1 MPNDAKLGLL
11 AGVIGVI
18 VAAAVSLNRPPGAAP
33 PVETAAPD
41 ATGKPAA
48 SAGAKAVPPGDAGPA
63 KPPDPPSTP
72 VARTKRDVDATPARR
87 TPMDDVDP

>member
-18 VAAAVSLNRPPGAAP
+18 VAAAVSLNRPTGAAP
-33 PVETAAPD
+33 PVETAAPN

-48 SAGAKAVPPGDAGPA
+48 SAGAKAGPSGDASPT

-72 VARTKRDVDATPARR
+72 VARTKKDVDGTPACR
-87 TPMDDVDP
+87 TPMDDVEP